1 MKTVT
6 RPLAAVVA
14 SCLVSACASAPDR
27 RDPPLAPATA
37 LQPAP
42 GAAWYKLATEP
53 YKGKQD
59 DLVFVDRDVGFYV
72 NGKGKVFRS
81 DDGGAHW
88 DLVFEQ
94 RGTFFRAIGMLD
106 ATHGFAGNL
115 GTDYFPGVTDD
126 KPLYRTDDGGH
137 HWRAVDGLPGAPVKG
152 LCAIDV
158 LHTRYM
164 NAGTMATR
172 TVVHAAG
179 RVGGPAWLLRSIDGG
194 EHWSTIDMNAQVA
207 MILDVKFFD
216 EMNGVV
222 FAGSDANIERSHAVI
237 VTTNDGGQTW
247 RKAYESSRPGEL
259 IWKGFFPSR
268 EVGYATVQN
277 DDDDAANVQRY
288 VVKTVDGGR
297 TWRELPLARDHA
309 LTEFGV
315 GFANEQLGWV
325 GTTQGGFETRD
336 GGASWHA
343 VDLGR
348 NVNKIRVV
356 PVGGQFVAFAIGSD
370 VYKFAVPPAGAASGV
385 AAAPIAIARP

>member
-1 MKTVT
+1 MKFEAGLIAA
-6 RPLAAVVA
+6 LAVA
-14 SCLVSACASAPDR
+14 CLSAACGIVKEQ
-27 RDPPLAPATA
+27 APASG
-37 LQPAP
+37 LQPEP
-42 GAAWYKLATEP
+42 GARWYKLATEP

-59 DLVFVDRDVGFYV
+59 DLFFVDAKVGFYV

-81 DDGGAHW
+81 DDGGASW
-88 DLVFEQ
+88 NLQFAQ
-94 RGTFFRAIGMLD
+94 PGTYFRAIGMLD
-106 ATHGFAGNL
+106 AMHGFAGNL
-115 GTDYFPGVTDD
+115 GTDYFPGVTDEH
-126 KPLYRTDDGGH
+126 PLYRTDDGGR
-137 HWRAVDGLPGAPVKG
+137 HWQAVEGLPGPPVKG
-152 LCAIDV
+152 ICAIDV

-164 NAGTMATR
+164 NAGVMATR

-179 RVGGPAWLLRSIDGG
+179 RVGGPAWLLRSLDGG
-194 EHWSTIDMNAQVA
+194 EHWTKIDMNPHVA

-222 FAGSDANIERSHAVI
+222 FAGSDADIERSHALI

-247 RKAYESSRPGEL
+247 RKAYESTRPGEL

-288 VVKTVDGGR
+288 VVKTTDGGQS
-297 TWRELPLARDHA
+297 WRELPLARDHA

-315 GFANEQLGWV
+315 GFANDDLGWI

-336 GGASWHA
+336 GGASWHP

-348 NVNKIRVV
+348 NVNKIRIV
-356 PVGGQFVAFAIGSD
+356 PDGRQFAAFAVGSD
-370 VYKFAVPPAGAASGV
+370 VYKFALPPAGAAASV
-385 AAAPIAIARP
+385 DAAPIAIARP